1 MLTLLQLKTKVIFTG
16 HPKISQ
22 IFTNHIMW
30 CKKWSLK
37 PFACHCHK
45 ASLLL
50 NINLSKNNPHVSTLG
65 HTTSAKFDRVL
76 HSNMKNVGVPNIRLF
91 PETFLA
97 SFCQYQH
104 QVETFSDCLYES
116 FTMPNPTSYEQIFK
130 NKAFN
135 QFYSIM
141 SFFMEPPKTIL
152 NIIQEFDN
160 FPNTFLHQPPSLQ

>member
-1 MLTLLQLKTKVIFTG
+1 M
-16 HPKISQ
+16 
-22 IFTNHIMW
+22 
-30 CKKWSLK
+30 
-37 PFACHCHK
+37 
-45 ASLLL
+45 
-50 NINLSKNNPHVSTLG
+50 NNV
-65 HTTSAKFDRVL
+65 A
-76 HSNMKNVGVPNIRLF
+76 VPNIRSF

-135 QFYSIM
+135 KFYSIM

-160 FPNTFLHQPPSLQ
+160 FPNTFSSSTSLPTISEVRHTSNTLGQYLVLSSPDKNARIPDIYCPALLWNDMLNCF

>member
-50 NINLSKNNPHVSTLG
+50 IMNINLSKNNPHVLTLG
-65 HTTSAKFDRVL
+65 HTTSSKFDRVL
-76 HSNMKNVGVPNIRLF
+76 HSNMNNVAVPNIRSF

-97 SFCQYQH
+97 SFCQYTKLKH
-104 QVETFSDCLYES
+104 FLIAYMNPLRCRTRRHMSKFLRTKHLTNFTPLCPFSW
-116 FTMPNPTSYEQIFK
+116 NP
-130 NKAFN
+130 
-135 QFYSIM
+135 
-141 SFFMEPPKTIL
+141 
-152 NIIQEFDN
+152 
-160 FPNTFLHQPPSLQ
+160 